1 MSNFWE
7 KFWTEIKWNRG
18 AMLGLT
24 VAVGYLLVIVTMT
37 GCMKTDSLF
46 LKDDKGDPVPVS
58 PAQFEREINQVEK
71 LLADA
76 KAGAADLQAQ
86 AEKIEQLKAI
96 GAGAFQVAAT
106 GGMDWNTALGTII
119 QGVGVFSAADALRRR
134 KKITE
139 LNAAA

>member
-1 MSNFWE
+1 MSAFLE

-24 VAVGYLLVIVTMT
+24 VAIGYLLVIVIMS
-37 GCMKTDSLF
+37 GCMKTESLF
-46 LKDDKGDPVPVS
+46 LEDDEGNPVMVG
-58 PAQFEREINQVEK
+58 PATFEREINQVDK

-76 KAGAADLQAQ
+76 KAGALDLQAQ
-86 AEKIEQLKAI
+86 AERIEQLKAI
-96 GAGAFQVAAT
+96 GAGAFQIAAS
-106 GGMDWNTALGTII
+106 GGMDWNTALGTLI

-134 KKITE
+134 RKITK